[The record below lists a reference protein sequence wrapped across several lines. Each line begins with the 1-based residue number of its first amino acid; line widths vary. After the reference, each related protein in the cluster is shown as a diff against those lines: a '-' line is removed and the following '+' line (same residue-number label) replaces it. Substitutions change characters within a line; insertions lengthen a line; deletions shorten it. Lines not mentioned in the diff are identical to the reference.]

1 MELKEIIK
9 NLPFKGIKNYQNI
22 QIDNLT
28 NSSTTDTQNA
38 LYFCLKGSKV
48 DGHDFAS
55 QAVENGAKC
64 LVVERYLDLPVPQI
78 LVDNSRKAM
87 SNISATFYDFDKS
100 NIKFIGV
107 TGTNGKTTTA
117 FTTRHILQNLGHKV
131 GMIGTEGTYIGDI
144 KIPTTLT
151 TPDPINLHRVINEMD
166 QNGVEYVV
174 MEVSAHALALNK
186 VDSIVY
192 DVAGITNIT
201 QDHLDYFKS
210 MELMVILDIKLS
222 GVLKNIK
229 KKIILGLMVKL
240 DQ

>member
-1 MELKEIIK
+1 MELKQLIN

-28 NSSTTDTQNA
+28 NSSTVDTQNA
-38 LYFCLKGSKV
+38 IYFCLKGSKV

-55 QAVENGAKC
+55 QAVDNGATC

-87 SNISATFYDFDKS
+87 SSISATFYDFDKS
-100 NIKFIGV
+100 KIKFIGI

-144 KIPTTLT
+144 KIPTQLT
-151 TPDPINLHRVINEMD
+151 TPDPINLHKVIHDMD

-174 MEVSAHALALNK
+174 MEVSAHALP
-186 VDSIVY
+186 
-192 DVAGITNIT
+192 
-201 QDHLDYFKS
+201 
-210 MELMVILDIKLS
+210 ER
-222 GVLKNIK
+222 
-229 KKIILGLMVKL
+229 
-240 DQ
+240 